1 MRQKR
6 KEKISDLIQE
16 QIHRTWLM
24 RVKVAAAP
32 VGSSRDWNPALAI
45 LTNLGNLL
53 VYSLPDLR
61 FCFQQDGF
69 IEASD
74 QK

>member
-6 KEKISDLIQE
+6 KEKIIDLIQE
-16 QIHRTWLM
+16 RIYRTWVM

-45 LTNLGNLL
+45 LTNMGNLL
-53 VYSLPDLR
+53 VYALPSLR
-61 FCFQQDGF
+61 FCFQQEGF
-69 IEASD
+69 IMAND